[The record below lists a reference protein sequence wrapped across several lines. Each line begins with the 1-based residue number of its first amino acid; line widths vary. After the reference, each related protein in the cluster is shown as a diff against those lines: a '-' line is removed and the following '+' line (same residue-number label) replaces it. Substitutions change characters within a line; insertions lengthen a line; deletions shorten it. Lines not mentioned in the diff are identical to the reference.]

1 MLGDL
6 GSDVW
11 RPAVGAEASLL
22 NIHDYTGADV
32 SVQDRDG
39 KRAVIIGK
47 AVNAVKQDFVRD
59 LVLAQG
65 GFSRAIENG

>member
-11 RPAVGAEASLL
+11 IPAVGVEASLL
-22 NIHDYTGADV
+22 NIYDYTVADV
-32 SVQDRDG
+32 SVQDREG
-39 KRAVIIGK
+39 ERAVIIGK

-59 LVLAQG
+59 LVLGQG
-65 GFSRAIENG
+65 ADEPRH